1 MSNDCDHYLYV
12 MAKWEGKDPTSPV
25 KIGISASPESRL
37 LSIQTACPFPVRMIC
52 HLTAPSREI
61 ALAVEKCFHHTQKKH
76 RLYGEWF
83 DINPLHAVQLVVL
96 AYRTMV
102 EARVSSKDL
111 HQDIFEVSG
120 VTEVQNWID
129 SLLK

>member
-52 HLTAPSREI
+52 HLTA
-61 ALAVEKCFHHTQKKH
+61 
-76 RLYGEWF
+76 
-83 DINPLHAVQLVVL
+83 
-96 AYRTMV
+96 MV